1 MKNLLKISVAALTL
15 CLLLATIAQA
25 SSITAKGWGNEGSG
39 VKAMQIWVTNP
50 DISIKEV
57 SFDKH
62 SAAGWS
68 WAYDG
73 DSKSSIIFSGPATAS
88 MNDVITE
95 IKFDTPKK
103 TDFSVEWAEIA
114 GSDVLT
120 GTNFYEGK
128 SWSFTQG
135 EISNTPT
142 PLPGALLL
150 LGGGLSLLA
159 VLKKKFSR
167 A

>member
-1 MKNLLKISVAALTL
+1 MKNSFKISVVAITL
-15 CLLLATIAQA
+15 CLLLTTIAQA

-39 VKAMQIWVTNP
+39 VKAMQIWVTSP
-50 DISIKEV
+50 EVSIKEV
-57 SFDKH
+57 KFDKH
-62 SAAGWS
+62 SVAGWS

-73 DSKSSIIFSGPATAS
+73 DSKSSIIFSGPATTN

-95 IKFDTPKK
+95 IKFDAPKK
-103 TDFSVEWAEIA
+103 TNFAVEWAEIA
-114 GSDVLT
+114 GPNVLT
-120 GTNFYEGK
+120 GTNFYENK
-128 SWSFTQG
+128 KWSFAQG
-135 EISNTPT
+135 DISNTPT

-167 A
+167 N